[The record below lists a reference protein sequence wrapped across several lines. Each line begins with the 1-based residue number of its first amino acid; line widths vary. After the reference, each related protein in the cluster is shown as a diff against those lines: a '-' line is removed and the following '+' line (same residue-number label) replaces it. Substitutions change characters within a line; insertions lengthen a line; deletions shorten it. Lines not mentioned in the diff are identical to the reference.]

1 MCENGVNQGVIVPGT
16 TTSSAIGP
24 LLQRV
29 RLNDARS
36 LESVA
41 RDIGVSEHSVAR
53 YEHGAEFTVTLLLR
67 WCAALSLTPAEVI
80 RAADQLAA
88 APEVV
93 ASAHPVALGGE
104 D

>member
-1 MCENGVNQGVIVPGT
+1 MTGT
-16 TTSSAIGP
+16 ATSSAIGP

-29 RLNDARS
+29 RLNDSRP

-41 RDIGVSEHSVAR
+41 RAIGVSEHSVAR

-67 WCAALSLTPAEVI
+67 WCTALSLSPAEVI
-80 RAADQLAA
+80 RAADRLAA

-93 ASAHPVALGGE
+93 ASAHRFALGGE